1 MCGDRKKYGGKT
13 FPLSSLKADFK
24 SSHAQVVTEKYEE
37 KNMKKMGENFAT
49 DIVNSRIIVDGRLQ
63 G

>member
-24 SSHAQVVTEKYEE
+24 SSHAQVVAEKYEE
-37 KNMKKMGENFAT
+37 KNMKKWEKT
-49 DIVNSRIIVDGRLQ
+49 KDIVNSRIIVDSRLQ